1 MPRSPVPVFCVR
13 WHAQGRV
20 VASEAAPETG
30 VARPSNRAGGVVE
43 LRTTQAFPNCS
54 AFIPR
59 LRVHALP
66 AAAAAVSTGAASPG
80 R

>member
-1 MPRSPVPVFCVR
+1 MPVFCVR

-30 VARPSNRAGGVVE
+30 AVRQSNCAGGVVE
-43 LRTTQAFPNCS
+43 LHTTQVFPNCS

-66 AAAAAVSTGAASPG
+66 TAAAAAAVSTGAASSG